1 MSRPLPLS
9 LYRLATTAL
18 EPLAPALLRRRAARG
33 KEDAARLGER
43 LGHAS
48 RPRPAGPLV
57 WLHGASVGETLSLLP
72 LVDWLRAQLPDLS
85 LLVTSGTMTSA
96 QLLARRLPDGAIH
109 QYAPIDAPG
118 ALKRF
123 LTHWKPD
130 LVVLAESEIWP
141 NLIGEAK
148 AAGARLALVSARM
161 TASSAAGWAR
171 LPRSAAAVFAS
182 FDVVLAQDDASAKR
196 LTQLGARDDGRL
208 NLKLVGEPLPVDIAA
223 LKALKAAS
231 GKCPILLA
239 ASTHDGD
246 EAMVLAAFAKADPGH
261 RALLVIAPRHPAR
274 AQAVVDLVRDE
285 GFTAALQSEAPF
297 GQAEVQVIDALGA
310 LGPWFAAAALA
321 YVGGGLSD
329 RIGGHNPLEAARL
342 DCAVA
347 SGSRVGNWASVYA
360 ALGDT
365 VVVTDDAEALAV
377 AFQTALDDPKTVK
390 ARAKRARAIADAQ
403 AAGLKSALAPIKA
416 LLP

>member
-1 MSRPLPLS
+1 VSLVLG
-9 LYRLATTAL
+9 LYRAATALL
-18 EPLAPALLRRRAARG
+18 EPLAPLLLARRAARG
-33 KEDAARLGER
+33 KEDRARLGER
-43 LGHAS
+43 LGRAS
-48 RPRPAGPLV
+48 LERPAGPLV

-72 LVDWLRAQLPDLS
+72 LIDWLRARRPDLS
-85 LLVTSGTMTSA
+85 LLVTSGTTTSA
-96 QLLARRLPDGAIH
+96 LLLARRLPKGAIH

-123 LTHWKPD
+123 LAHWKPD

-148 AAGARLALVSARM
+148 AAGAKLALVSARM
-161 TASSAAGWAR
+161 TVSSAARWSR
-171 LPRSAAAVFAS
+171 MPRSAAAVFAN
-182 FDVVLAQDDASAKR
+182 FDAVLAQDDASAQR
-196 LTQLGARDDGRL
+196 LNKLGARDDGRL
-208 NLKLVGEPLPVDIAA
+208 NLKLAGEPLPVDPAA
-223 LKALKAAS
+223 LKALKAAA
-231 GKCPILLA
+231 GKRPILLA

-246 EAMVLAAFAKADPGH
+246 EAMALTAYAKADPGH

-274 AQAVVDLVRDE
+274 APDVVDLARDE

-297 GQAEVQVIDALGA
+297 GQAEVQVIDTLGA
-310 LGPWFAAAALA
+310 LGPWFAAASLA

-329 RIGGHNPLEAARL
+329 KIGGHNPLEAARL

-347 SGSRVGNWASVYA
+347 SGSRVGNWASVFA

-365 VVVTDDAEALAV
+365 VVITDDADALAR
-377 AFQTALDDPKTVK
+377 AFEAALDDPKTVK

-403 AAGLKSALAPIKA
+403 AAGLESAFAPVEA

>member
-1 MSRPLPLS
+1 VSRPLPLA
-9 LYRLATTAL
+9 LYRLATAAL

-43 LGHAS
+43 LG
-48 RPRPAGPLV
+48 RPGLPRPAGKLV

-72 LVDWLRAQLPDLS
+72 LIDWLRAQRPDMT

-96 QLLARRLPDGAIH
+96 QLLARRLPPGVIH

-118 ALKRF
+118 ALKQF
-123 LTHWKPD
+123 LAHWKPD

-148 AAGARLALVSARM
+148 AAGARLALISARM
-161 TASSAAGWAR
+161 TPSSAAGWSR
-171 LPRSAAAVFAS
+171 LPRSAAAVFGG
-182 FDVVLAQDDASAKR
+182 FDAVMAQDDASTQR
-196 LTQLGARDDGRL
+196 LTKLGARDDGRL
-208 NLKLVGEPLPVDIAA
+208 NLKLAGEPLPVDPAV
-223 LKALKAAS
+223 LKALKAAA
-231 GKCPILLA
+231 GQRPILLA

-246 EAMVLAAFAKADPGH
+246 EAMALAAYAKADPGC
-261 RALLVIAPRHPAR
+261 RALLVLVPRHPAR
-274 AQAVVDLVRDE
+274 AQDVVDLARDE

-310 LGPWFAAAALA
+310 LGPWFAAASLA

-365 VVVTDDAEALAV
+365 VVITDDADALAA
-377 AFQTALDDPKTVK
+377 AFQSALDDPRTVK
-390 ARAKRARAIADAQ
+390 ARAQRARAIADAQ
-403 AAGLKSALAPIKA
+403 SAGLEAAFAPIKA

>member
-1 MSRPLPLS
+1 MAA
-9 LYRLATTAL
+9 YRALTAML
-18 EPLAPALLRRRAARG
+18 EPVAPWLLARRAAQG
-33 KEDAARLGER
+33 KEDKARVGER
-43 LGHAS
+43 LG
-48 RPRPAGPLV
+48 RPGLARPDGPLI

-72 LVDWLRAQLPDLS
+72 LIEWLRREQPLAS
-85 LLVTSGTMTSA
+85 LLVTSGTTTSA
-96 QLLARRLPDGAIH
+96 QLLARRLPEGVIH

-118 ALKRF
+118 AARRF
-123 LTHWKPD
+123 IGHWRPN
-130 LVVLAESEIWP
+130 LAILAESEIWP
-141 NLIGEAK
+141 NLIGAAK
-148 AAGARLALVSARM
+148 GAGVRLALVSARM
-161 TASSAAGWAR
+161 THASAAGWSR
-171 LPRSAAAVFAS
+171 LPVSAAVVFES
-182 FDVVLAQDDASAKR
+182 FDVVLAQDDASATR
-196 LTQLGARDDGRL
+196 LVQLGARDDGRL
-208 NLKLVGEPLPVDIAA
+208 NLKLTGEPLPVDPTA
-223 LKALKAAS
+223 LKALQKAS
-231 GKCPILLA
+231 GKRPILLA

-246 EAMVLAAFAKADPGH
+246 EAMVLAAYAKADPDH

-274 AQAVVDLVRDE
+274 AQSVVDLARDG

-329 RIGGHNPLEAARL
+329 KIGGHNPLEAARL

-365 VVVTDDAEALAV
+365 VAVTDDAGALAQV
-377 AFQTALDDPKTVK
+377 FSAVLDDPKGVK
-390 ARAKRARAIADAQ
+390 ARAMRARAIADEQ
-403 AAGLKSALAPIKA
+403 AAGLQAAFTPLKV

>member
-1 MSRPLPLS
+1 MSRPLPLV
-9 LYRLATTAL
+9 LYRLATAAL
-18 EPLAPALLRRRAARG
+18 EPLAPVLLRRRAARG
-33 KEDAARLGER
+33 KEDAARIGER

-48 RPRPAGPLV
+48 LPRPAGPLV

-72 LVDWLRAQLPDLS
+72 LIDWLRARRPDLS
-85 LLVTSGTMTSA
+85 LLVTSGTTTSA
-96 QLLARRLPDGAIH
+96 QVLARRLPNGAIH

-123 LTHWKPD
+123 LAHWKPD
-130 LVVLAESEIWP
+130 LAVLVESEIWP

-148 AAGARLALVSARM
+148 AAGAKLALVSARM
-161 TASSAAGWAR
+161 TSSSAAGWAR
-171 LPRSAAAVFAS
+171 APATAATLVGG
-182 FDVVLAQDDASAKR
+182 FDTVLAQDDASAQR
-196 LTQLGARDDGRL
+196 LTALGARDDGRL
-208 NLKLVGEPLPVDIAA
+208 NLKLAGEPLPVDPAA
-223 LKALKAAS
+223 LEAIQAAA
-231 GKCPILLA
+231 GERPILLA

-246 EAMVLAAFAKADPGH
+246 EAMALAAYAKADPGH

-274 AQAVVDLVRDE
+274 AQDVVDLARDE
-285 GFTAALQSEAPF
+285 GFTAALSSEAPF
-297 GQAEVQVIDALGA
+297 GQAEVQVVDSLGA

-347 SGSRVGNWASVYA
+347 SGSRVGNWESVYA

-365 VVVTDDAEALAV
+365 VAFTDDAEALAV

-390 ARAKRARAIADAQ
+390 ARATRARAIADAQ
-403 AAGLKSALAPIKA
+403 AAGLEAAFAPVEA